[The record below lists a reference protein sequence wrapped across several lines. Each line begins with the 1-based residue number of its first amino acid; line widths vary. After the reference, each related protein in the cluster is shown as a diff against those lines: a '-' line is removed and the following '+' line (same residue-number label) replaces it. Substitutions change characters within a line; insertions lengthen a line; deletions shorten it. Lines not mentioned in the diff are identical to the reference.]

1 MAAAAWS
8 KRLLLCRPVPC
19 RPEEESMATSARF
32 PNNPGV
38 LNYLLMGKQIR
49 CFGNKGTV
57 TFLFHF
63 PNIIKGH
70 EAPF

>member
-1 MAAAAWS
+1 
-8 KRLLLCRPVPC
+8 
-19 RPEEESMATSARF
+19 MATSARF

-63 PNIIKGH
+63 ANIIKGH